1 MLTIRPEQM
10 DAFRRYMTERFERR
24 VLEHIRRTFP
34 TEFEKLGEEAA
45 LELIRTGIERAAN
58 YGLDT
63 EYDAARFVVLMVARC
78 PDFDSESPWVRE
90 LLTDESLL
98 PRERLDAVCQRA
110 EAEWGI
116 APEKWPPLG

>member
-10 DAFRRYMTERFERR
+10 DALRRYMTERFERR
-24 VLEHIRRTFP
+24 VFDHIRRTFP
-34 TEFEKLGEEAA
+34 TESEELGEEAA

-63 EYDAARFVVLMVARC
+63 EYDWA
-78 PDFDSESPWVRE
+78 RE
-90 LLTDESLL
+90 LLTDESLP

-110 EAEWGI
+110 EDEWRI
-116 APEKWPPLG
+116 APEKWPALG